1 VPFSFSAHIEC
12 LSCLNSFF
20 DLPDSLRG
28 VFKIKDYMS
37 DAKKKNS
44 PTIFKDYLSAQEP
57 KFRKGLTNLHKL
69 IKALMPDAE
78 ESFSYGVHCFKHIYM
93 LVGIGANKDFVSLYS
108 MSPSLIKK
116 MKEELKGY
124 KVSGATIH
132 FNPEEPLPKEL
143 ITSIVMRRKKENE
156 DTSLARKKTK

>member
-1 VPFSFSAHIEC
+1 MTIHMI
-12 LSCLNSFF
+12 
-20 DLPDSLRG
+20 DT
-28 VFKIKDYMS
+28 
-37 DAKKKNS
+37 KKKDS
-44 PTIFKDYLSAQEP
+44 PFLFKDYVAAQEP

-69 IKALMPDAE
+69 IKSVMPDAG

-108 MSPSLIKK
+108 MSPGLIKK

-132 FNPEEPLPKEL
+132 FNPDEPLPKEL
-143 ITSIVMRRKKENE
+143 ITTIVMRRKKENE
-156 DTSLARKKTK
+156 DTSIARKKA